1 VHELI
6 GVYSGRIH
14 DDADVGVVWKRDAVR
29 EIVEHGV
36 RPENPWVAP
45 LEVPLSSL
53 TEPPLLPKR
62 SAAFPVAYRFLQ
74 RSAAAWDRWATGQVP
89 WW

>member
-1 VHELI
+1 VHEFI

-14 DDADVGVVWKRDAVR
+14 DCADLGVVWKRDAVR

-45 LEVPLSSL
+45 LEVPLPSL
-53 TEPPLLPKR
+53 TDPPMSP
-62 SAAFPVAYRFLQ
+62 
-74 RSAAAWDRWATGQVP
+74 
-89 WW
+89 